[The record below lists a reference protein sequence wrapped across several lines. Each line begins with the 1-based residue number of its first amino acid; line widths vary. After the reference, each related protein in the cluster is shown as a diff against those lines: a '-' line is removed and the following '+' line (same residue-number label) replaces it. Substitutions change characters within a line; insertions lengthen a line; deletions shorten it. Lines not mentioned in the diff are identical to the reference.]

1 MSIRYRS
8 LRYRMFRSISN
19 VRHSIS
25 GCQGSRCGRLGNALE
40 MLRHTGF
47 GLQGC
52 LLFGTQRGGAIG
64 HPGLG
69 VRRTGPDTDKARHG
83 GRPETA
89 AAFLAPRVFAE
100 SAPEA
105 SPASS
110 SSLAAP
116 GPLSSMSSS
125 PPAPASP
132 SQPPSPSSMS
142 LSPPS
147 AAARALAAARAPA
160 VKPVTI
166 PRTNPVEDLHTRHV
180 KVHERIVGQIFLLDQ
195 GV

>member
-1 MSIRYRS
+1 
-8 LRYRMFRSISN
+8 
-19 VRHSIS
+19 
-25 GCQGSRCGRLGNALE
+25 

-52 LLFGTQRGGAIG
+52 LLFSTQRGGAIG
-64 HPGLG
+64 HPGFG

-83 GRPETA
+83 GRPDTA
-89 AAFLAPRVFAE
+89 AAFLAPGVFAE
-100 SAPEA
+100 SAPKA

-116 GPLSSMSSS
+116 GPLSSLSSS

-132 SQPPSPSSMS
+132 SQPAPAPSPSSKS
-142 LSPPS
+142 LYPPS
-147 AAARALAAARAPA
+147 AAARAPA
-160 VKPVTI
+160 VQPVTI
-166 PRTNPVEDLHTRHV
+166 LGTNPVKDVHARHV